1 MSDTKD
7 NKLLED
13 FLRDWLE
20 CNTVCDLAKESEIMK
35 KLKSLKGW
43 NKVDYYME
51 VLPGAD
57 YVRTQTLNYIFSSGI
72 TTGSINEDVRLDDFL
87 YRTNEEGVMNL
98 NVLRSVIGTAIS
110 HGCCGARWYQGNI
123 YQYNPGTYKTLKLR
137 NKDGVLMV
145 AGYLVAE
152 NGGKVPNIAWNEK
165 DEFTFNEYEDI
176 IRYLRDQKIILL
188 DTSDFLNMR
197 NDTSLDYG
205 YSPLL
210 HDTLRLDLLS
220 ATYER
225 LNYDVRYD
233 GPGRIVIRP
242 KSGFMSDENNDI
254 STSTLMNENITAAG
268 KRLENVKK
276 EAARVGKD
284 LKESSS
290 DSVILL
296 SQAFDK
302 DITHLPRVTKATEFF
317 DWLKNDTFIIAQDF
331 GMSPSLLEL
340 GGISGNV
347 SMTSILSNSIANNIV
362 PLREKY
368 ATQISPFLVKKLKI
382 SRVYFDMYALDQADD
397 ENVMRTQVANIISI
411 LNSIKDDNDKIR
423 PEASQLVLDFAK
435 MLSDNV
441 HNENGVLEE
450 L

>member
-1 MSDTKD
+1 MSDTTN
-7 NKLLED
+7 NKLLEE
-13 FLRDWLE
+13 FLQDWME
-20 CNTVCDLAKESEIMK
+20 CNTVCDLAKESEIKK
-35 KLKSLKGW
+35 KLKKLKGFD
-43 NKVDYYME
+43 KVDYYME
-51 VLPGAD
+51 ILPGAD

-72 TTGSINEDVRLDDFL
+72 TTGSINEDVVLDKFL
-87 YRTNEEGVMNL
+87 YGVNSDGIMNL
-98 NVLRSVIGTAIS
+98 NVLRSVIAKAIS
-110 HGCCGARWYQGNI
+110 HGCCGMRWYKGNV
-123 YQYNPGTYKTLKLR
+123 YEYKPGTYKVLKLR
-137 NKDGVLMV
+137 NRDGVRMV
-145 AGYLVAE
+145 VAYLVAE
-152 NGGKVPNIAWNEK
+152 DGGIVPNIKW
-165 DEFTFNEYEDI
+165 DENGEYAFNEYEDI
-176 IRYLRDQKIILL
+176 VRYLREQKIILL
-188 DTSDFLNMR
+188 DPSEFLNVR

-210 HDTLRLDLLS
+210 HDSLRLDLLS
-220 ATYER
+220 AAYER

-242 KSGFMSDENNDI
+242 RSGFMADENNDI
-254 STSTLMNENITAAG
+254 STSMLMNDSVTAAT

-276 EAARVGKD
+276 EASRVGRE
-284 LKESSS
+284 LKESTS

-302 DITHLPRVTKATEFF
+302 EITHLPRVTKATEFF
-317 DWLKNDTFIIAQDF
+317 EWLKNDTFILAQDF

-347 SMTSILSNSIANNIV
+347 SMTSILSNAINNNII

-368 ATQISPFLVKKLKI
+368 ATQVSPFFVERLGVSK
-382 SRVYFDMYALDQADD
+382 VYFDMYNLEQADD

-423 PEASQLVLDFAK
+423 PEASQLVIDFAD
-435 MLSDNV
+435 MLSKNI
-441 HNENGVLEE
+441 HNENNLLEE

>member
-1 MSDTKD
+1 MTDT
-7 NKLLED
+7 NNEKLLND

-72 TTGSINEDVRLDDFL
+72 TTGSINEDVTLDDFL

-98 NVLRSVIGTAIS
+98 NVLRNVIGTAIS
-110 HGCCGARWYQGNI
+110 HGCCGARWYRGNI
-123 YQYNPGTYKTLKLR
+123 YQYKPGTYKMLKLR
-137 NKDGVLMV
+137 NRDGVSMV
-145 AGYLVAE
+145 AAYIAAE
-152 NGGKVPNIAWNEK
+152 DGGKVPDIAWNED

-176 IRYLRDQKIILL
+176 VRYLREQKIILL
-188 DTSDFLNMR
+188 DTADFLNMR

-242 KSGFMSDENNDI
+242 RSGFMADENNDI
-254 STSTLMNENITAAG
+254 STSTLMNESITSAS

-296 SQAFDK
+296 SQAFDRE
-302 DITHLPRVTKATEFF
+302 ITHLPRVTKATEFF

-347 SMTSILSNSIANNIV
+347 SMTSIIGNAVNNNIV

-368 ATQISPFLVKKLKI
+368 ATQISPFLVDKLGV

-411 LNSIKDDNDKIR
+411 LNSIKGDDDKIR
-423 PEASQLVLDFAK
+423 PEASQLVIDFAQ
-435 MLSDNV
+435 MLSDNI
-441 HNENGVLEE
+441 HNENSQLEE

>member
-7 NKLLED
+7 NKLLQD
-13 FLRDWLE
+13 FLKDWLE

-72 TTGSINEDVRLDDFL
+72 TTGSINEDVKLDDFL

-98 NVLRSVIGTAIS
+98 NVLRNVIATAIS
-110 HGCCGARWYQGNI
+110 HGCCGARWYRGNI
-123 YQYNPGTYKTLKLR
+123 YQYKPGTYKMLKLR
-137 NKDGVLMV
+137 NRDGVMMV

-152 NGGKVPNIAWNEK
+152 DGGKVPEIAWNED

-176 IRYLRDQKIILL
+176 IRYLRNQKIILL

-254 STSTLMNENITAAG
+254 STSTLMNESITAAG
-268 KRLENVKK
+268 KRLENIKQ

-302 DITHLPRVTKATEFF
+302 EITHLPRVTKATEFF

-347 SMTSILSNSIANNIV
+347 SMTSIISNSIANNIV

-368 ATQISPFLVKKLKI
+368 ATQISPFLVEKLKV

-435 MLSDNV
+435 MLSDNI
-441 HNENGVLEE
+441 HNENSQLEE

>member
-7 NKLLED
+7 NKLLQD
-13 FLRDWLE
+13 FLKDWLE

-137 NKDGVLMV
+137 NKDGVRMI

-152 NGGKVPNIAWNEK
+152 DGGKVPEIAWNED

-176 IRYLRDQKIILL
+176 IRYLREQKIILL
-188 DTSDFLNMR
+188 DTADFLNMR

-302 DITHLPRVTKATEFF
+302 EITHLPRVTKATEFF

-347 SMTSILSNSIANNIV
+347 SMTSIISNSIANNIV

-368 ATQISPFLVKKLKI
+368 ATQISPFLVEKLKV

-435 MLSDNV
+435 MLSDNI
-441 HNENGVLEE
+441 HNENSQLEE

>member
-1 MSDTKD
+1 MTDT
-7 NKLLED
+7 NNEKLLND

-72 TTGSINEDVRLDDFL
+72 TTGSINEDVTLDDFL

-98 NVLRSVIGTAIS
+98 NVLRNVIGTAIS
-110 HGCCGARWYQGNI
+110 HGCCGARWYRGNI
-123 YQYNPGTYKTLKLR
+123 YQYKPGTYKMLKLR
-137 NKDGVLMV
+137 NRDGVSMV
-145 AGYLVAE
+145 AAYIVAE
-152 NGGKVPNIAWNEK
+152 DGGKVPDIAWNED

-176 IRYLRDQKIILL
+176 VRYLREQKIILL
-188 DTSDFLNMR
+188 DTADFLNMR

-242 KSGFMSDENNDI
+242 RSGFMADENNDI
-254 STSTLMNENITAAG
+254 STSTLMNESITSAS

-296 SQAFDK
+296 SQAFDRE
-302 DITHLPRVTKATEFF
+302 ITHLPRVTKATEFF

-347 SMTSILSNSIANNIV
+347 SMTSIIGNAVNNNIV

-368 ATQISPFLVKKLKI
+368 ATQISPFLVDKLGV

-411 LNSIKDDNDKIR
+411 LNSIKGDDDKIR
-423 PEASQLVLDFAK
+423 PEASQLVIDFAQ
-435 MLSDNV
+435 MLSDNI
-441 HNENGVLEE
+441 HNENSQLEE

>member
-13 FLRDWLE
+13 FLKDWLE
-20 CNTVCDLAKESEIMK
+20 CNTVCDLAKESEVMK

-43 NKVDYYME
+43 DKVDYYME

-72 TTGSINEDVRLDDFL
+72 TTGSINQDIVLDKFL
-87 YRTNEEGVMNL
+87 YQTNEEGVMNL
-98 NVLRSVIGTAIS
+98 NVLRSVIGKAIS
-110 HGCCGARWYQGNI
+110 HGCCGARWYRGNL
-123 YQYNPGTYKTLKLR
+123 YEYEPGTYKMLKLR
-137 NKDGVLMV
+137 NRDGIRMV
-145 AGYLVAE
+145 AAYLVAE
-152 NGGKVPNIAWNEK
+152 DGGKVPDIAWNE
-165 DEFTFNEYEDI
+165 DDVLDFDEYEDI
-176 IRYLRDQKIILL
+176 VRYLRDQRIILL

-242 KSGFMSDENNDI
+242 KSGFMSDEVNDI
-254 STSTLMNENITAAG
+254 STSTLMNESVTAAG

-302 DITHLPRVTKATEFF
+302 EITHLPRVTKATEFF

-347 SMTSILSNSIANNIV
+347 SMTSIISNSILNNIV

-368 ATQISPFLVKKLKI
+368 ATQISPFLVSKLGVEK
-382 SRVYFDMYALDQADD
+382 VYFDMYNLEQADD
-397 ENVMRTQVANIISI
+397 ENVMRTQIANIISI

-423 PEASQLVLDFAK
+423 PEASQLVVDFAE
-435 MLSDNV
+435 MLSENI
-441 HNENGVLEE
+441 HNENKQLEE

>member
-1 MSDTKD
+1 MSDKND
-7 NKLLED
+7 KLLED

-35 KLKSLKGW
+35 KLKDLKGW

-51 VLPGAD
+51 ILPGAD

-72 TTGSINEDVRLDDFL
+72 TTGSINEDVDLDNFL

-98 NVLRSVIGTAIS
+98 NVLRNVIGTAIS
-110 HGCCGARWYQGNI
+110 HGCCGARWYRGNI
-123 YQYNPGTYKTLKLR
+123 YQYKPGTYKMLKLR
-137 NKDGVLMV
+137 NRDGVMMV
-145 AGYLVAE
+145 AAYIVAE
-152 NGGKVPNIAWNEK
+152 DGGIVPDIVWNE
-165 DEFTFNEYEDI
+165 DEAFSFEEYEDI
-176 IRYLRDQKIILL
+176 IRYLREQKIILL

-242 KSGFMSDENNDI
+242 KSGFMSDEYNDI
-254 STSTLMNENITAAG
+254 STSELMNESVTSTS
-268 KRLENVKK
+268 KRLENIKK

-302 DITHLPRVTKATEFF
+302 EITHLPRVTKATEFF

-347 SMTSILSNSIANNIV
+347 SMTSIISNSIANNIV

-368 ATQISPFLVKKLKI
+368 ATQISPFLVEKLGV

-423 PEASQLVLDFAK
+423 PEASQLVIDFSK
-435 MLSDNV
+435 MLSENI
-441 HNENGVLEE
+441 HNENDQLEE

>member
-43 NKVDYYME
+43 SKVDYYME

>member
-1 MSDTKD
+1 MTDT
-7 NKLLED
+7 NNEKLLND

-72 TTGSINEDVRLDDFL
+72 TTGSINEDVTLDDFL
-87 YRTNEEGVMNL
+87 YKTNEEGVMNL
-98 NVLRSVIGTAIS
+98 NVLRNVIGTAIS
-110 HGCCGARWYQGNI
+110 HGCCGARWYRGNI
-123 YQYNPGTYKTLKLR
+123 YQYKPGTYKMLKLR
-137 NKDGVLMV
+137 NRDGVSMV
-145 AGYLVAE
+145 AAYIVAE
-152 NGGKVPNIAWNEK
+152 DGGKVPDIAWNED

-176 IRYLRDQKIILL
+176 VRYLREQKIILL
-188 DTSDFLNMR
+188 DTADFLNMR

-242 KSGFMSDENNDI
+242 RSGFMADENNDI
-254 STSTLMNENITAAG
+254 STSTLMNESITSAS

-296 SQAFDK
+296 SQAFDRE
-302 DITHLPRVTKATEFF
+302 ITHLPRVTKATEFF

-347 SMTSILSNSIANNIV
+347 SMTSIIGNAVNNNIV

-368 ATQISPFLVKKLKI
+368 ATQISPFLVDKLGV

-411 LNSIKDDNDKIR
+411 LNSIKGDDDKIR
-423 PEASQLVLDFAK
+423 PEASQLVIDFAQ
-435 MLSDNV
+435 MLSDNI
-441 HNENGVLEE
+441 HNENSQLEE